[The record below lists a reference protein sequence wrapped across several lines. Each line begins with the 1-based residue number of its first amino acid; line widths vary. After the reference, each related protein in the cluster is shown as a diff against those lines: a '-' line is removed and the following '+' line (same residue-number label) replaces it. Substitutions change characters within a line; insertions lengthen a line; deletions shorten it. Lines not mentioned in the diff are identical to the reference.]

1 MRVIKIG
8 PLGVVTHTRV
18 LVVGGVLLGVAV
30 MLTVMALTIGPA
42 DVGFLDSL
50 RAALGIRTGGSA
62 DFIVG
67 QLRAPRTYTTAL
79 MGAMF
84 GLAGALLQSISR
96 NPLASPD
103 FIGISAGAGAG
114 AVAVIALVGAS
125 STLLLAGGAAAGALL
140 AAALITAL
148 SWRRGIVPLRLIL
161 TGIGIGFVAS
171 AVSQYFLTIVNIN
184 VADQALSWL
193 VGSTNARTWTHVA
206 IAAVLLAVLGPIALL
221 QARALRT
228 IEMGDDTASALGINV
243 QRSRLIIALVAVL
256 LTAGAVA
263 VVGPV
268 AFIALVA
275 PALARRLTRSAGA
288 TLIPSALMGATL
300 ALAADFAAQ
309 HATGALQLPI
319 GIYTAAIG
327 APYLLYLV
335 WRASRGEQS

>member
-1 MRVIKIG
+1 MG
-8 PLGVVTHTRV
+8 PYGVVTHTRV
-18 LVVGGVLLGVAV
+18 LVVGCVLLGLSVI
-30 MLTVMALTIGPA
+30 LTVMALTVGPA
-42 DVGFLDSL
+42 DVGFWDSL
-50 RAALGIRTGGSA
+50 RAAVGVRTGGTA

-114 AVAVIALVGAS
+114 AVSVIALVGAS
-125 STLLLAGGAAAGALL
+125 STLALAGGAAGGALL
-140 AAALITAL
+140 AAAIITVL
-148 SWRRGIVPLRLIL
+148 SWKRGIVPLRLIL

-171 AVSQYFLTIVNIN
+171 AVSQYFLTIVSIN
-184 VADQALSWL
+184 VADQALAWL
-193 VGSTNARTWTHVA
+193 VGSTNARTWTHVT
-206 IAAVLLAVLGPIALL
+206 IALVVLAVLAPIALW
-221 QARALRT
+221 QGRALRT
-228 IEMGDDTASALGINV
+228 IEMGDDTASALGIHVN
-243 QRSRLIIALVAVL
+243 RSRLIIALVAVL

>member
-1 MRVIKIG
+1 
-8 PLGVVTHTRV
+8 VV
-18 LVVGGVLLGVAV
+18 
-30 MLTVMALTIGPA
+30 
-42 DVGFLDSL
+42 
-50 RAALGIRTGGSA
+50 
-62 DFIVG
+62 
-67 QLRAPRTYTTAL
+67 
-79 MGAMF
+79 
-84 GLAGALLQSISR
+84 
-96 NPLASPD
+96 
-103 FIGISAGAGAG
+103 
-114 AVAVIALVGAS
+114 
-125 STLLLAGGAAAGALL
+125 
-140 AAALITAL
+140 
-148 SWRRGIVPLRLIL
+148 
-161 TGIGIGFVAS
+161 
-171 AVSQYFLTIVNIN
+171 
-184 VADQALSWL
+184 
-193 VGSTNARTWTHVA
+193 
-206 IAAVLLAVLGPIALL
+206 LAVLAPVALL

-309 HATGALQLPI
+309 HATGTLQLPI

>member
-8 PLGVVTHTRV
+8 QYGVITHTRV
-18 LVVGGVLLGVAV
+18 LVVGWVLVAV
-30 MLTVMALTIGPA
+30 SLMLAVMALTTGPA
-42 DVGFLDSL
+42 DVGVFDSM
-50 RAALGIRTGGSA
+50 RAAVGIRTGGSA

-79 MGAMF
+79 IGAIF
-84 GLAGALLQSISR
+84 GLAGALLQSITR

-103 FIGISAGAGAG
+103 FIGISAGAGTG
-114 AVAVIALVGAS
+114 AVAVIALLGTS
-125 STLLLAGGAAAGALL
+125 STWLVAGGAAAGGLF
-140 AAALITAL
+140 AAVIITAL
-148 SWRRGIVPLRLIL
+148 SWHRGIVPLRLIL

-171 AVSQYFLTIVNIN
+171 AISQYFLMIVNIN
-184 VADQALSWL
+184 VADQALVWL
-193 VGSTNARTWTHVA
+193 VGSTNARTWTHVFVA
-206 IAAVLLAVLGPIALL
+206 TAVLVVLGPIALW

-228 IEMGDDTASALGINV
+228 MEMGDDTASALGIHVN
-243 QRSRLIIALVAVL
+243 RSRLIIAIVAVL
-256 LTAGAVA
+256 LTAGATA

-275 PALARRLTRSAGA
+275 PALARRLTRVGGV
-288 TLIPSALMGATL
+288 TLITSALMGTALT
-300 ALAADFAAQ
+300 LAADFAAQ
-309 HATGALQLPI
+309 RATGTLQLPI